1 MVQSLTRRSNFIVAG
16 TMEIVGEAHVLAEK
30 SNLGSGTLEKLLEL
44 NFGSLAYS
52 DSTRMTQGVYMP
64 GEGKLTDTC
73 L

>member
-1 MVQSLTRRSNFIVAG
+1 
-16 TMEIVGEAHVLAEK
+16 MEIVGEAHVLAEK
-30 SNLGSGTLEKLLEL
+30 SELGSGTLEKLLEL